1 MTDYQPVPIPAH
13 LPRKLTLTLWDFSW
27 YVRTGPGEPF
37 EDLDRAA
44 AEAVARGYNTVRI
57 CAMPFLLFG
66 SGIDTSALE
75 LDRLGGDYAQN
86 VRWYDVKAPT
96 TIDARAHLLELFR
109 VLKRHDISAMIRR
122 ASAISSSENCEKSF
136 LRSASRALNSN
147 TSSGGVS

>member
-86 VRWYDVKAPT
+86 VRWYVSFFVRVYAPIQLVST
-96 TIDARAHLLELFR
+96 MTSGGSPPVVPVI
-109 VLKRHDISAMIRR
+109 VQVPSMRR
-122 ASAISSSENCEKSF
+122 WSSFVSTSVGVEAIPISSS
-136 LRSASRALNSN
+136 
-147 TSSGGVS
+147 V